1 MNFHK
6 VYQTGLKSGL
16 VGILKLTASHYLG
29 DSVSK
34 EDKPIKV
41 KVTVRMSKVFER
53 IDDRLNQQINYISRV
68 TGFNKT
74 DPAYQ
79 ALTAFIRMQSVCT
92 DIVSDRYNEQQVYL
106 IFEKDVSTSD
116 SLELQITEKDG
127 KTVISS
133 CKVCN
138 LNKRV

>member
-6 VYQTGLKSGL
+6 VYQTSLKSGL

-41 KVTVRMSKVFER
+41 KVTVRMSKVFDR
-53 IDDRLNQQINYISRV
+53 IDARLTDQIKYISRV

-79 ALTAFIRMQSVCT
+79 ALTAFIQMQHVCSE
-92 DIVSDRYNEQQVYL
+92 IISDRSNDQQVYL
-106 IFEKDVSTSD
+106 IFDKDVSTSD
-116 SLELQITEKDG
+116 SLEFQITDKDG

-133 CKVCN
+133 CKVFN